1 VAEWPVLE
9 ELKQRLNVESDEWD
23 GESTS
28 GDDDET
34 RLSRLLAAAI
44 AWAKEKRGEWDE
56 DVDEPT
62 ATLAQAALE
71 RAVELATDAL
81 PPSGKDRFGNSI
93 TPKSEQLLFGQRR
106 RFGVA

>member
-1 VAEWPVLE
+1 MAEWPDLE
-9 ELKQRLNVESDEWD
+9 ELKQRLDVTSDEWD

-28 GDDDET
+28 GDDDISRLT
-34 RLSRLLAAAI
+34 RLLESAI

-62 ATLAQAALE
+62 PTLAHAALE
-71 RAVELATDAL
+71 RAVELATDV
-81 PPSGKDRFGNSI
+81 
-93 TPKSEQLLFGQRR
+93 TPQPGVIPHSESLLYGQRR